1 MTNRM
6 SEQTKTW
13 IFNSFFD
20 LLIKSSYKKITIKE
34 ISQHAQIS
42 RRTFYRIF
50 NSKDNLLQSYFE
62 ELLNNYLKMLKKNT
76 SQNFENFVKNF
87 FDFWTN
93 YTGRLKLLERENL
106 LTIMLNEYNKK
117 IPELYEAFPMMW
129 HLKTSDNRETT
140 VATWFVVGG
149 LWNVFVGLL
158 SEDDFY
164 DNYDLSQVIT
174 ETIFRMG
181 NHR

>member
-1 MTNRM
+1 M

-62 ELLNNYLKMLKKNT
+62 ELLNNYLKMLKKILH
-76 SQNFENFVKNF
+76 
-87 FDFWTN
+87 
-93 YTGRLKLLERENL
+93 R
-106 LTIMLNEYNKK
+106 I
-117 IPELYEAFPMMW
+117 
-129 HLKTSDNRETT
+129 LKT
-140 VATWFVVGG
+140 
-149 LWNVFVGLL
+149 L
-158 SEDDFY
+158 
-164 DNYDLSQVIT
+164 
-174 ETIFRMG
+174 
-181 NHR
+181 

>member
-1 MTNRM
+1 MRQIMTNRM

-62 ELLNNYLKMLKKNT
+62 ELLNNYLKMLKKILH
-76 SQNFENFVKNF
+76 
-87 FDFWTN
+87 
-93 YTGRLKLLERENL
+93 R
-106 LTIMLNEYNKK
+106 I
-117 IPELYEAFPMMW
+117 
-129 HLKTSDNRETT
+129 LKT
-140 VATWFVVGG
+140 
-149 LWNVFVGLL
+149 L
-158 SEDDFY
+158 
-164 DNYDLSQVIT
+164 
-174 ETIFRMG
+174 
-181 NHR
+181 

>member
-62 ELLNNYLKMLKKNT
+62 ELLNNYLKMLKKILH
-76 SQNFENFVKNF
+76 
-87 FDFWTN
+87 
-93 YTGRLKLLERENL
+93 R
-106 LTIMLNEYNKK
+106 I
-117 IPELYEAFPMMW
+117 
-129 HLKTSDNRETT
+129 LKT
-140 VATWFVVGG
+140 
-149 LWNVFVGLL
+149 L
-158 SEDDFY
+158 
-164 DNYDLSQVIT
+164 
-174 ETIFRMG
+174 
-181 NHR
+181 